1 MKLRQFPSSNFGVP
15 MPIKKDQMDAFLK
28 SVSQAAKL
36 ILECIEEDG
45 FIHVTS
51 HLDADGLAAAG
62 IIGKALARSGATFRL
77 RVERWMDD
85 EVVDEIAAEEP
96 TLTIFA
102 DLGGGYLDLLSK
114 KLSDQRAIILDHHEP
129 VGEVSSGLVHVNPH
143 IHGIDGSRDLSGA
156 GIAYFV
162 AKALD
167 GSNVDLAH
175 LAVVGALG
183 DIQDKYEQR
192 SLGGVNKKIV
202 EDSIDSGYL
211 RVERDL
217 LFFGRETRPIHKA
230 LAYTTTPHIPG
241 ISGQEDKS
249 LAFLASVGITPKRE
263 DKWRALRDLSQD
275 EKKKLTSTLSDYL
288 ISRGFPSDAAL
299 SLVGTVYTLAHE
311 EPWTPLRDAR
321 EFTVLLNATGRMDRA
336 GVGVAICMGDRG
348 KALDE
353 ADEMLDEYRRNIA
366 KYLSWLNE
374 KPDRIEERDNI
385 YVVRGGGF
393 IDEKMISAVSTI
405 LSTSLPN
412 PEKPL
417 IAYSKVSGEDVAKVS
432 ARTLALLT
440 DKGLNLGEIL
450 RVAAEECSGRGGG
463 HDIAA
468 GAQVPTK
475 NVEPFIK
482 AVDKLVKK
490 QLEGVRLGG

>member
-1 MKLRQFPSSNFGVP
+1 
-15 MPIKKDQMDAFLK
+15 MPIKKDQMNAFLK
-28 SVSQAAKL
+28 STSEAAKL
-36 ILECIEEDG
+36 ILECVEGDG

-62 IIGKALARSGATFRL
+62 IIGKALARLGGTFRL

-85 EVVDEIAAEEP
+85 DIVDEIAAEKP
-96 TLTIFA
+96 GLTIFT

-114 KLSDQRAIILDHHEP
+114 KLSDQRAIILDHHQP
-129 VGEVSSGLVHVNPH
+129 VGEVSTSLMHVNPH
-143 IHGIDGSRDLSGA
+143 LHGIDGSRDLSGA

-167 GSNVDLAH
+167 KKNIDLACI
-175 LAVVGALG
+175 AVVGALG
-183 DIQDKYEQR
+183 DLQDKYEQR
-192 SLGGVNKKIV
+192 SLGGVNEKIV
-202 EDSIDSGYL
+202 EDALDSGYL
-211 RVERDL
+211 KIERDL

-230 LAYTTTPHIPG
+230 LAYTTNPYIPG
-241 ISGQEDKS
+241 VSGEEDKS
-249 LAFLASVGITPKRE
+249 LAFLASVGITPKHG

-275 EKKKLTSTLSDYL
+275 EKKNLSSALSDYL

-299 SLVGTVYTLAHE
+299 NLIGTVYTLARE

-336 GVGVAICMGDRG
+336 GLGVAICTGDRG

-353 ADEMLDEYRRNIA
+353 AGEMLEEYRRNIA

-374 KPDRIEERDNI
+374 KPDRIEELDSI
-385 YVVRGGGF
+385 YVVKGEGF

-405 LSTSLPN
+405 LSMSLPE

-432 ARTLALLT
+432 ARTVALLT

-450 RVAAEECSGRGGG
+450 RVAAGECSGRGGG

-468 GAQVPTK
+468 GAQVPIK
-475 NVEPFIK
+475 NVESFVRL
-482 AVDKLVKK
+482 VDELVKK
-490 QLEGVRLGG
+490 QLEEAQLGG